1 MTQWAT
7 TVALLSVHWAVFE
20 ALPTRPLPTVCRVRW
35 FKVRRGC
42 FQWSR
47 HGNWLRSFEEERPN
61 WCIYIYMEGRVLS
74 PLGPRDYSYYC
85 NKDTRFVCSRR
96 KRGLLLLLLLFL
108 LSFLLF
114 LFFFPSL
121 PTARRRN
128 AAIHS
133 VGSREYKRPRR
144 VIKCLHWL
152 NGSSFLY
159 RDFFFFSSLPSTIY
173 RPPTPYIFICLSCRR
188 GRMPLNNDTDFR

>member
-96 KRGLLLLLLLFL
+96 KRGLLLLLLFL

-152 NGSSFLY
+152 NGSSILF
-159 RDFFFFSSLPSTIY
+159 RDFFFFFFFTIHYLPSPHPLY
-173 RPPTPYIFICLSCRR
+173 LYLSFLQAR
-188 GRMPLNNDTDFR
+188 TDASKQWHRF